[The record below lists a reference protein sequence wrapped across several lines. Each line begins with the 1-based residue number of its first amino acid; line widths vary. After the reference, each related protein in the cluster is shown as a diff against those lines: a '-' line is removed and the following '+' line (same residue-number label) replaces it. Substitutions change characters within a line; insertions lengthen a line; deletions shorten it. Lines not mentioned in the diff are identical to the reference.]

1 MSVYPVLQILLARF
15 AKVRTAQSRLDWH
28 GLKLVLM
35 EYWRVPS
42 LSFIEGSSYTGLLAQ
57 PTSMDMEANPIAIV
71 LIMLP
76 RCTWSSGLQI
86 AYRVFK
92 PASTTSAAS
101 VTTLATNSYSISIGE
116 RHSTLHIGLHSVISL
131 SALPWH

>member
-42 LSFIEGSSYTGLLAQ
+42 LSFIEGSSYTGLPAQ
-57 PTSMDMEANPIAIV
+57 PASMDIEANPIAIV

-76 RCTWSSGLQI
+76 RYKWSGGLPI
-86 AYRVFK
+86 A
-92 PASTTSAAS
+92 
-101 VTTLATNSYSISIGE
+101 
-116 RHSTLHIGLHSVISL
+116 
-131 SALPWH
+131 